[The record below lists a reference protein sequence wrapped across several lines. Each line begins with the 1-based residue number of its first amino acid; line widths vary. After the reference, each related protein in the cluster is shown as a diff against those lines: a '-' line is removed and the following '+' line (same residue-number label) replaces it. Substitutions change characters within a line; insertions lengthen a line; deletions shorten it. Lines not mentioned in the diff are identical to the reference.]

1 LKPVTPLRLQEA
13 VRRAVDRARTVSRTE
28 NTQGLDKLLAEMP
41 ESPSAGARIPV
52 RGDGSVDLVNVADIT
67 WVEADGDHAVLH
79 IGPNVLSLRETMGEL
94 ENRLAPFRFVRVHRS
109 AIVNADAARSVVPS
123 ARRWAYCSLVYQFWH
138 PKIIN
143 IPVLITA
150 RKTNALCVADQRE
163 STQRQ

>member
-109 AIVNADAARSVVPS
+109 AIVNADAARSVESIEKGNYYVVLRDGTRVRS
-123 ARRWAYCSLVYQFWH
+123 GRSYREQVRR
-138 PKIIN
+138 
-143 IPVLITA
+143 LI
-150 RKTNALCVADQRE
+150 RR
-163 STQRQ
+163 